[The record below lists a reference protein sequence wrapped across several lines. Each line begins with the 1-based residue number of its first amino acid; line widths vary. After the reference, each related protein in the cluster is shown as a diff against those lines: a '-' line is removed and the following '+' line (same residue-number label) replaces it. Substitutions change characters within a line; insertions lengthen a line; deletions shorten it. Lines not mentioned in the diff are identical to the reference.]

1 VGRPPERE
9 QLSPDCGHRTPQ
21 LKRIPLDSAN
31 VTVEHCHG
39 VYSSYNGRSPLGPA
53 AIALVVLLAGCTEP
67 LRPSHVTGMFVLESA
82 NEAPVPVPGIN
93 APVAG
98 IITLTAS
105 GGAERHISYTIDSLG
120 TVREFVATGTYQLMG
135 SELRLALREGTSVW
149 TPSANLVGTTITL
162 TYPHPAD
169 GPDIVERYRQR

>member
-1 VGRPPERE
+1 M
-9 QLSPDCGHRTPQ
+9 
-21 LKRIPLDSAN
+21 A
-31 VTVEHCHG
+31 
-39 VYSSYNGRSPLGPA
+39 RSPLDLA
-53 AIALVVLLAGCTEP
+53 AITLAALLAGCTEP
-67 LRPSHVTGMFVLESA
+67 LRPSHGAGTYVLESV
-82 NEAPVPVPGIN
+82 NEAPVPLPGIN

-98 IITLTAS
+98 TITLTVT
-105 GGAERHISYTIDSLG
+105 GGAERHISYTVDSLG

-135 SELRLALREGTSVW
+135 SELRLALREGTFLW